1 MGQKWVLRR
10 WGMFS
15 ATSRRGAI
23 LVSVLWIVIFLGF
36 LAVILRVQMTGVVAS
51 VRVTEDKA
59 LARILA
65 EAGLSLA
72 AAEIRAGPPV
82 GVDRLSD
89 HISSTITLPAGVA
102 SVSATNEALRID
114 LNTAER
120 PLIVGALRAAGAAPA
135 TADDLATKIIGHRGV
150 PNPLNGQP
158 AGSGPQQAGND
169 TGPNPLNG
177 LPAGSGLQQAGND
190 TGPTPLNGQPAG
202 SGPQQAGNDTKLFQ
216 TVSELAAFPG
226 ITPAMAIAIEPYVTV
241 SSGLAGVRLEALDDR
256 LLGNIP
262 GLPSSVRKA
271 IKDFRAGRLSR
282 EQLDQSLAGVTF
294 NTLQQAPSWRVD
306 LRTTLQSGY
315 SESFE
320 ALMLV
325 SNADE
330 APYRVLEWRRAAID
344 LE

>member
-1 MGQKWVLRR
+1 MAGAAVGMNSTRR
-10 WGMFS
+10 
-15 ATSRRGAI
+15 RRGTI
-23 LVSVLWIVIFLGF
+23 LVSVLWIIVFLGF
-36 LAVILRVQMTGVVAS
+36 LAVILRMQMTGVVAS

-59 LARILA
+59 SARILA
-65 EAGLSLA
+65 EAGLSQA
-72 AAEIRAGPPV
+72 AAEIRAGPPD
-82 GVDRLSD
+82 GMDALSD
-89 HISSTITLPAGVA
+89 QISSTITLPAGVA

-135 TADDLATKIIGHRGV
+135 TADDLATKIIGLRAAPPSPG
-150 PNPLNGQP
+150 GQP
-158 AGSGPQQAGND
+158 AGSAPQQAG
-169 TGPNPLNG
+169 
-177 LPAGSGLQQAGND
+177 S
-190 TGPTPLNGQPAG
+190 
-202 SGPQQAGNDTKLFQ
+202 DTKLFQ

-241 SSGLAGVRLEALDDR
+241 SSGLAGVRLEALDDG
-256 LLGNIP
+256 LLGDIP
-262 GLPSSVRKA
+262 GLPPSIRKA
-271 IKDFRAGRLSR
+271 IRDFHAGRLSR

-294 NTLQQAPSWRVD
+294 NTLEQAPSWRVD

-320 ALMLV
+320 VLMLV

-330 APYRVLEWRRAAID
+330 APYRVLDWRRAAIE

>member
-1 MGQKWVLRR
+1 MN
-10 WGMFS
+10 S

-23 LVSVLWIVIFLGF
+23 LVSVLWIIIFLGF

-59 LARILA
+59 SARILA
-65 EAGLSLA
+65 EAGLSQA

-82 GVDRLSD
+82 GVDTLSD
-89 HISSTITLPAGVA
+89 QISSTITLPAGVA

-120 PLIVGALRAAGAAPA
+120 PLIVGALRAAGAAAA
-135 TADDLATKIIGHRGV
+135 TADDLATKIIGRRPEPTP
-150 PNPLNGQP
+150 PNGEQTPPNGEP
-158 AGSGPQQAGND
+158 VDTAPQQAGD
-169 TGPNPLNG
+169 
-177 LPAGSGLQQAGND
+177 
-190 TGPTPLNGQPAG
+190 
-202 SGPQQAGNDTKLFQ
+202 DTKLFQ

-226 ITPAMAIAIEPYVTV
+226 ITPDMAIAIERYVTV
-241 SSGLAGVRLEALDDR
+241 SSGLAGVRLEALDDE

-262 GLPSSVRKA
+262 GLPPSARKA
-271 IKDFRAGRLSR
+271 IKDFQAGHLSR

-294 NTLQQAPSWRVD
+294 NTPEQAPSWRVD
-306 LRTTLQSGY
+306 LRTSLQSGY

-325 SNADE
+325 LNTDE
-330 APYRVLEWRRAAID
+330 APYRVLDWRRAAIE

>member
-1 MGQKWVLRR
+1 MGLPAV
-10 WGMFS
+10 GMNS

-23 LVSVLWIVIFLGF
+23 LVSVLWIMIFLGF

-59 LARILA
+59 SARILA
-65 EAGLSLA
+65 EAGLSQA
-72 AAEIRAGPPV
+72 AAEIRAGPP
-82 GVDRLSD
+82 DNADKLSD
-89 HISSTITLPAGVA
+89 QISSTITLPAGVA

-120 PLIVGALRAAGAAPA
+120 PLIVGALRAAGAAPG
-135 TADDLATKIIGHRGV
+135 TADDLATKIIGRRAG
-150 PNPLNGQP
+150 PPPPDGQP
-158 AGSGPQQAGND
+158 VGSA
-169 TGPNPLNG
+169 
-177 LPAGSGLQQAGND
+177 
-190 TGPTPLNGQPAG
+190 
-202 SGPQQAGNDTKLFQ
+202 PQQAGNDTKLFQ
-216 TVSELAAFPG
+216 AVSELAAFPG
-226 ITPAMAIAIEPYVTV
+226 ITPDIAIAIEPYVTV
-241 SSGLAGVRLEALDDR
+241 SSGLAGVRLEALDDG
-256 LLGNIP
+256 LLGDIP
-262 GLPSSVRKA
+262 GLPPSVRKA
-271 IKDFRAGRLSR
+271 IKDFHAGHLSR

-294 NTLQQAPSWRVD
+294 NTLEQAPSWRVD

-330 APYRVLEWRRAAID
+330 APYRVLDWRRVAVE

>member
-1 MGQKWVLRR
+1 MGPKWVLRQ
-10 WGMFS
+10 GMNS

-23 LVSVLWIVIFLGF
+23 LVSVLWIIIFLGF

-59 LARILA
+59 SARILA
-65 EAGLSLA
+65 EAGLSQA

-82 GVDRLSD
+82 GVDTLSD
-89 HISSTITLPAGVA
+89 QISSTITLPAGVA

-120 PLIVGALRAAGAAPA
+120 PLIVGALRAAGAAAA
-135 TADDLATKIIGHRGV
+135 TADDLATKIIGRRPEPTPPSGEQTP
-150 PNPLNGQP
+150 PNGEPVDS
-158 AGSGPQQAGND
+158 APQQAGD
-169 TGPNPLNG
+169 
-177 LPAGSGLQQAGND
+177 
-190 TGPTPLNGQPAG
+190 
-202 SGPQQAGNDTKLFQ
+202 DTKLFQ
-216 TVSELAAFPG
+216 TVSELAALPG
-226 ITPAMAIAIEPYVTV
+226 ITPDMAIAIERYVTV
-241 SSGLAGVRLEALDDR
+241 SSGLAGVRLEALDDE

-262 GLPSSVRKA
+262 GLPPSVRKA
-271 IKDFRAGRLSR
+271 IKDFQAGHLSR

-294 NTLQQAPSWRVD
+294 NTPEQAPSWRVD

-325 SNADE
+325 LNTDE
-330 APYRVLEWRRAAID
+330 APYRVLDWRRAAIE

>member
-1 MGQKWVLRR
+1 MN
-10 WGMFS
+10 S

-23 LVSVLWIVIFLGF
+23 LVSVLWIIIFLGF

-59 LARILA
+59 SARILA
-65 EAGLSLA
+65 EAGLSQA

-82 GVDRLSD
+82 GVDTLSD
-89 HISSTITLPAGVA
+89 QISSTITLPAGVA

-120 PLIVGALRAAGAAPA
+120 PLIVGALRAAGAAAA
-135 TADDLATKIIGHRGV
+135 TADDLATKIIGRRPEPTPPSGEQTP
-150 PNPLNGQP
+150 PNGEPVDS
-158 AGSGPQQAGND
+158 APQQAGD
-169 TGPNPLNG
+169 
-177 LPAGSGLQQAGND
+177 
-190 TGPTPLNGQPAG
+190 
-202 SGPQQAGNDTKLFQ
+202 DTKLFQ
-216 TVSELAAFPG
+216 TVSELAALPG
-226 ITPAMAIAIEPYVTV
+226 ITPDMAIAIERYVTV
-241 SSGLAGVRLEALDDR
+241 SSGLAGVRLEALDDE

-262 GLPSSVRKA
+262 GLPPSVRKA
-271 IKDFRAGRLSR
+271 IKDFQAGHLSR

-294 NTLQQAPSWRVD
+294 NTPEQAPSWRVD

-325 SNADE
+325 LNTDE
-330 APYRVLEWRRAAID
+330 APYRVLDWRRAAIE

>member
-1 MGQKWVLRR
+1 MDLAAV
-10 WGMFS
+10 GMNS

-23 LVSVLWIVIFLGF
+23 LVSVLWIIIFLGF

-59 LARILA
+59 SARILA
-65 EAGLSLA
+65 EAGLSQA
-72 AAEIRAGPPV
+72 AAEIRAGPPDD
-82 GVDRLSD
+82 VDTLSD
-89 HISSTITLPAGVA
+89 QISSTITLPAGVA

-120 PLIVGALRAAGAAPA
+120 PLIVGALRAAGATPA
-135 TADDLATKIIGHRGV
+135 TADDLATKIIGRRAE
-150 PNPLNGQP
+150 PTPPNGQP
-158 AGSGPQQAGND
+158 VDSAPQQAGD
-169 TGPNPLNG
+169 
-177 LPAGSGLQQAGND
+177 
-190 TGPTPLNGQPAG
+190 
-202 SGPQQAGNDTKLFQ
+202 DTKLFR

-226 ITPAMAIAIEPYVTV
+226 ITPDMAIAIEPYVTV
-241 SSGLAGVRLEALDDR
+241 SSGLAGVRLEALDDG
-256 LLGNIP
+256 LLGDIP
-262 GLPSSVRKA
+262 DMPPSVRKA
-271 IKDFRAGRLSR
+271 IKDFHAGRLSR

-294 NTLQQAPSWRVD
+294 NTQEQAPSWRVD

-330 APYRVLEWRRAAID
+330 APYRVLDWRRAAIE

>member
-1 MGQKWVLRR
+1 MGLAAV
-10 WGMFS
+10 GMNS

-23 LVSVLWIVIFLGF
+23 LVSVLWILIFLGF

-59 LARILA
+59 SARILA
-65 EAGLSLA
+65 EAGLSQA
-72 AAEIRAGPPV
+72 AAEIRAGPPDGV
-82 GVDRLSD
+82 GTLSD
-89 HISSTITLPAGVA
+89 QISSTITLPAGVA

-120 PLIVGALRAAGAAPA
+120 PLIVGALRAAGAAPG
-135 TADDLATKIIGHRGV
+135 TANDLATKIIGRR
-150 PNPLNGQP
+150 
-158 AGSGPQQAGND
+158 A
-169 TGPNPLNG
+169 
-177 LPAGSGLQQAGND
+177 
-190 TGPTPLNGQPAG
+190 GPTPLNGQPAG
-202 SGPQQAGNDTKLFQ
+202 SAPQQAGNDTKLFQ

-226 ITPAMAIAIEPYVTV
+226 MTPDMAIAIEPYVTV
-241 SSGLAGVRLEALDDR
+241 SSGLAGVRLEALDDG
-256 LLGNIP
+256 LLGDIP
-262 GLPSSVRKA
+262 GLPPSVRKA
-271 IKDFRAGRLSR
+271 IKDFHTGRLSR

-294 NTLQQAPSWRVD
+294 NTLEQAPSWRVD

-330 APYRVLEWRRAAID
+330 APYRVLDWRRAAIE

>member
-1 MGQKWVLRR
+1 MASPFVAKHRAETDLAAV
-10 WGMFS
+10 GMNS

-59 LARILA
+59 SARILA
-65 EAGLSLA
+65 EAGLSQA
-72 AAEIRAGPPV
+72 AAEIRAGPPGGV
-82 GVDRLSD
+82 GKLSD
-89 HISSTITLPAGVA
+89 QISSTITLPTGVA

-120 PLIVGALRAAGAAPA
+120 PLIVGALRAAGAALG
-135 TADDLATKIIGHRGV
+135 TADDLATKIIGHR
-150 PNPLNGQP
+150 
-158 AGSGPQQAGND
+158 AA
-169 TGPNPLNG
+169 
-177 LPAGSGLQQAGND
+177 
-190 TGPTPLNGQPAG
+190 PTPLDGQPVDSAR
-202 SGPQQAGNDTKLFQ
+202 QQPGDDKKLFQ

-226 ITPAMAIAIEPYVTV
+226 ITPDIAIAIEPYVTV
-241 SSGLAGVRLEALDDR
+241 SSGLAGVRLEALDDG
-256 LLGNIP
+256 LLGDIP
-262 GLPSSVRKA
+262 GLPPSVRKA
-271 IKDFRAGRLSR
+271 IKDFHAGRLSR
-282 EQLDQSLAGVTF
+282 AQLDQSLAGVTF
-294 NTLQQAPSWRVD
+294 NALDQAPTWRVD

-325 SNADE
+325 SNTDE
-330 APYRVLEWRRAAID
+330 APYRVLDWRRAAID

>member
-1 MGQKWVLRR
+1 MGLAAV
-10 WGMFS
+10 GMNS

-23 LVSVLWIVIFLGF
+23 LVSVLWITIFLGF
-36 LAVILRVQMTGVVAS
+36 LAVILRVQMTGVMAS

-59 LARILA
+59 SARILA
-65 EAGLSLA
+65 EAGLSKA
-72 AAEIRAGPPV
+72 AAEIRAGPPA
-82 GVDRLSD
+82 GVNTLSD
-89 HISSTITLPAGVA
+89 QISSTITLPAGVA

-120 PLIVGALRAAGAAPA
+120 PLIVGALRAAGAAPG
-135 TADDLATKIIGHRGV
+135 TADDLATKIIGLRAG
-150 PNPLNGQP
+150 PPPLSGQP
-158 AGSGPQQAGND
+158 AGSA
-169 TGPNPLNG
+169 
-177 LPAGSGLQQAGND
+177 
-190 TGPTPLNGQPAG
+190 
-202 SGPQQAGNDTKLFQ
+202 PQQAGNDTKLFQ

-241 SSGLAGVRLEALDDR
+241 SSGLAGVRLEALDDG
-256 LLGNIP
+256 LLGDIP

-271 IKDFRAGRLSR
+271 IKDFHAGRLSR
-282 EQLDQSLAGVTF
+282 QQLRQSLAGVTF

-325 SNADE
+325 SNADK
-330 APYRVLEWRRAAID
+330 APYRVLDWRRAAID